1 MTFWHTVNSFGV
13 LFLIML
19 LSAIGFG
26 IYRLQKSYKL
36 EILRGSSKTKI
47 QVFRKDN
54 LPNTENPLNT
64 VEGIYRKKTSNK
76 TTKDLKVEPVE

>member
-26 IYRLQKSYKL
+26 IYRHQKFYKR

-47 QVFRKDN
+47 QVFKKDN
-54 LPNTENPLNT
+54 LPTTEISLDT
-64 VEGIYRKKTSNK
+64 VDGVYRK
-76 TTKDLKVEPVE
+76 TTIE